1 MRQSQGTE
9 QSKFVGSSYHQIT
22 YIEKEPKN
30 SERIS
35 EGDMI
40 TRRNF
45 LLPHTQAHAE
55 FNELRPHTQ
64 MLERHRCLLMKYTS

>member
-9 QSKFVGSSYHQIT
+9 QSKLVGSSYHQIA

-30 SERIS
+30 SGHIS
-35 EGDMI
+35 ESDMI
-40 TRRNF
+40 IRHNF
-45 LLPHTQAHAE
+45 LLLHAQAHAE
-55 FNELRPHTQ
+55 FNELRPLTQ